1 MPTNQ
6 LRRDAFQE
14 SGVVLMPGCQWMPHT
29 TIQDKGAKDST
40 GGIPRLNI
48 DFARMG
54 AVADSAVTIN
64 NYGGTPLTAPNIG
77 LPVNYLN
84 YIDPNIIQVQFSAM
98 NASKLFVNRKVGDWT
113 QEYTTFPVE
122 ELVGNVGPY
131 SDFTNNLTSD
141 VNYSWPS
148 RQIYKYQTGFQYGT
162 FEMERSAVAQ
172 IQLASRR
179 QAAATTV
186 MAKAENSIY
195 LRGVK
200 GVKLYGLLN
209 DPNIA
214 APISPAS
221 VTTSQG
227 ANKTAW
233 KDKALDA
240 IAGANL
246 IYNDIMALFQELT
259 NKNGG
264 HVDRNSTMTLALSHV
279 VAPYLTTANH
289 NNVTVLGLL
298 KNTIPNLNM
307 VIVPE
312 LSLEEG
318 ERLYMICPE
327 INGQPVG
334 MNAFADKIRMWPVIQ
349 HMGFYEQKISAA
361 TWGCVITQ
369 PSLIACMS
377 GI

>member
-1 MPTNQ
+1 MPNNQ
-6 LRRDAFQE
+6 LRCDAFKKQ
-14 SGVVLMPGCQWMPHT
+14 GFVLMPGCQWMPHT
-29 TIQDKGAKDST
+29 TIQDKTAKDSS

-48 DFARMG
+48 DFDRVG
-54 AVADSAVTIN
+54 AMADSAVTIN
-64 NYGGTPLTAPNIG
+64 NYGGTPLTAHNIS

-84 YIDPNIIQVQFSAM
+84 FIDPNIIQVQFAAM

-131 SDFTNNLTSD
+131 ADFTNNITSD

-148 RQIYKYQTGFQYGT
+148 RQIFKYQTGFQYGA
-162 FEMERSAVAQ
+162 FEMERSAVAK
-172 IQLASRR
+172 IQLASSR
-179 QAAATTV
+179 QQAATTV
-186 MAKAENSIY
+186 MAKTENSIY
-195 LRGVK
+195 LRGVN

-209 DPNIA
+209 DPNVA
-214 APISPAS
+214 SPISPSS

-227 ANKTAW
+227 ASKTAW
-233 KDKALDA
+233 QDKALDA
-240 IAGANL
+240 QMGANF
-246 IYNDIMALFQELT
+246 IYNDIMTLWRELV

-264 HVDRNSTMTLALSHV
+264 LIDSNTSIILAMSHV
-279 VAPYLTTANH
+279 IAPFLTTANNH
-289 NNVTVLGLL
+289 NVTVQELVNKTL
-298 KNTIPNLNM
+298 PNLT
-307 VIVPE
+307 VITVPE
-312 LSLEEG
+312 FSLEEG

-327 INGQPVG
+327 LNGQPVG